1 MRRIFLKT
9 VFLICVLL
17 LSSTASA
24 GWYTAQGSASISSGG
39 VAQARNEAI
48 NDAVRNVLLQTGANV
63 SVEQVFHNGVLTSNS
78 MSLKGSAPI
87 RKINVIEEQKTSN
100 KVTVTVRVLIDDKG
114 LKTCATSKVRK
125 TVLPLSF
132 RYVDQNAFQA
142 SAGIEDINRELDSLI
157 YSKLSESPSLV
168 VKPISRSN
176 LKLSGYA
183 NSNIQ
188 EQRQVISNLARQ
200 NEAQYLISGTIQ
212 SVAPSDVGENVLSKL
227 FYTRTRSIS
236 FRISVI
242 DATTGFEIFNKSY
255 EGEADWPFKQGEFV
269 DLRSDRFRGSAYG
282 ERVKQLS
289 DRAYQDVIQSLQC
302 LNPSARVID
311 LEGDEFLINLGRSNG
326 ITKGMEFSLEQSY
339 EGIDRQGNDYQAVEQ
354 SHGFYK
360 VVEVYPHAARLR
372 PASLQDNVLN
382 VQLDDIVTLR

>member
-1 MRRIFLKT
+1 MRGFLLKT
-9 VFLICVLL
+9 VFLFCGLL
-17 LSSTASA
+17 FSSLASA
-24 GWYTAQGSASISSGG
+24 GWYTAQGSASITGGG

-63 SVEQVFHNGVLTSNS
+63 NIEQTLKDGVMTSSN
-78 MSLKGSAPI
+78 MSIKGNAPI
-87 RKINVIEEQKTSN
+87 RKVNVIEEQKTSN

-114 LKTCATSKVRK
+114 LKTCASSKVKK
-125 TVLPLSF
+125 TVLPLAF
-132 RYVDQNAFQA
+132 RFVDQNAYQA
-142 SAGIEDINRELDSLI
+142 SAGIEDLNRELDAMI

-188 EQRQVISNLARQ
+188 EQRQVFSSLARQ

-212 SVAPSDVGENVLSKL
+212 SLSPSDVGDNVLTKL
-227 FYTRTRSIS
+227 FYTRTRSIN
-236 FRISVI
+236 FRVSVI
-242 DATTGFEIFNKSY
+242 DATTGFEIFNRTY
-255 EGEADWPFKQGEFV
+255 DGEADWPFKQGEFV

-282 ERVKQLS
+282 ERVKQLADS
-289 DRAYQDVIQSLQC
+289 AYRDIIQTLQC
-302 LNPSARVID
+302 LTPSARVID
-311 LEGDEFLINLGRSNG
+311 IEGDEFLIDLGKNNG
-326 ITKGMEFSLEQSY
+326 LTKGMEFSLEQSY
-339 EGIDRQGNDYQAVEQ
+339 EGTDRQGNDYQALEQ
-354 SHGFYK
+354 SHGYYK